1 MLGRRWGVRCGQEEL
16 LWAPVISQS
25 KTWTLRCRPVRA
37 QLTRDDE
44 EKHPPCQDQIIG
56 SPIILYPALPVCVP
70 TWSWSDKSGLCKQL
84 GEYVFL
90 LGDTFT
96 SAGGQTGKPAFWGLS
111 VLWLVSEIEIKIRIF
126 NVTIF
131 SPRILSEDGGL
142 VFQAGHNKNLTLKTS
157 GNGKVL
163 KI

>member
-1 MLGRRWGVRCGQEEL
+1 M
-16 LWAPVISQS
+16 
-25 KTWTLRCRPVRA
+25 
-37 QLTRDDE
+37 
-44 EKHPPCQDQIIG
+44 
-56 SPIILYPALPVCVP
+56 
-70 TWSWSDKSGLCKQL
+70 
-84 GEYVFL
+84 
-90 LGDTFT
+90 
-96 SAGGQTGKPAFWGLS
+96 
-111 VLWLVSEIEIKIRIF
+111 SEIEIKIRIF